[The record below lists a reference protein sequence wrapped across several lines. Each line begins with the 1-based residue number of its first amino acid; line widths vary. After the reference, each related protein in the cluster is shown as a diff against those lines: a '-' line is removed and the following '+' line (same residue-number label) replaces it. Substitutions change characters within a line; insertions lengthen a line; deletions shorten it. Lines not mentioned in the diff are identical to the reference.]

1 MAGSE
6 EQIVGI
12 GAVLEPS
19 PSGNLQVTRLV
30 PGGPAQMQGGVNVG
44 DVLTMVDGLDV
55 RGMDLQKVAP
65 LVRGAIGTT
74 VTLAVMRPGAS
85 ETVPVSL
92 TRQPTSKL
100 SGVGAYSPVK
110 NVRGGEGDGG
120 LLGITL
126 DEAFPKQTLDKLRQL
141 RVTLEQERIA
151 VAKEREQSAKLQA
164 TLEDQIEKL
173 EGRCKQLLQA
183 LESVDGGGAAGRAF
197 LPCGHRYEVEWCAV
211 CNAP

>member
-1 MAGSE
+1 MAAQDD
-6 EQIVGI
+6 QIVGI

-19 PSGNLQVTRLV
+19 PSGNLQVTQLV
-30 PGGPAQMQGGVNVG
+30 PGGPAQMQGGINVG
-44 DVLTMVDGLDV
+44 DVLTLVDGVDV
-55 RGMDLQKVAP
+55 RGMDLGKVAP
-65 LVRGAIGTT
+65 LIRGAIGTS

-100 SGVGAYSPVK
+100 TGMGFSPGKSSRGVE
-110 NVRGGEGDGG
+110 GEGNGV
-120 LLGITL
+120 TL

-173 EGRCKQLLQA
+173 ECRCKQLLQA

-197 LPCGHRYEVEWCAV
+197 LPCGHRYEVAWCSV
-211 CNAP
+211 CHS

>member
-164 TLEDQIEKL
+164 
-173 EGRCKQLLQA
+173 